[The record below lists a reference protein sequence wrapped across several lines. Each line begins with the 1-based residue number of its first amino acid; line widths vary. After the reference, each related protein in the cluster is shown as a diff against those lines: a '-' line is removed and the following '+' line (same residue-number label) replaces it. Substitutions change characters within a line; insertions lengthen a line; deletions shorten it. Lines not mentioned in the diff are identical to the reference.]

1 MTAPPSDSPRQAES
15 ADLERLAAAMDEA
28 AGTLAAV
35 WGSGRESI
43 PATQLRV
50 LLIVERHGDINLSG
64 LAAELGALPSSASR
78 LCDRLEA
85 AGLLVRDPGRDR
97 RAISLRLSPD
107 GRLLLE
113 RLREQRRQT
122 LARVLAAMSPAA
134 RMALLTGLLHFHEA
148 ATRGQ
153 AAGPPVEVSRPA

>member
-1 MTAPPSDSPRQAES
+1 MTGLPSDPSPLAGPG
-15 ADLERLAAAMDEA
+15 ALDRLAAALDGP

-35 WGSGRESI
+35 WSSGREVI

-97 RAISLRLSPD
+97 RAISLRLSQD
-107 GRLLLE
+107 GRLLLD
-113 RLREQRRQT
+113 RLREQRRQE
-122 LARVLAAMSPAA
+122 LGRVLARMAPAA
-134 RMALLTGLLHFHEA
+134 QIALLTGLLHFHEA
-148 ATRGQ
+148 ATGDK
-153 AAGPPVEVSRPA
+153 ADPSAEVSWPA